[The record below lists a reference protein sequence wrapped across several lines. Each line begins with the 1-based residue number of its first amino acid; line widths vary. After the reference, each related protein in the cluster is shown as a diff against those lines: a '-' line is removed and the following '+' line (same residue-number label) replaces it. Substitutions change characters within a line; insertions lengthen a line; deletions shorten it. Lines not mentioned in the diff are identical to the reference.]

1 MRTVVSRG
9 TEEQVSFNDTSPGIA
24 KSSCFS
30 EVENIES
37 SKFYTL
43 VANSDT
49 ITLLCGSKT
58 PMFMSCQSQT
68 YGRDCWF
75 VSSVWSKEQTSNR
88 RGGTASRGNKSQHDI
103 KWETE
108 KISNCYKTSK
118 HRCLEPLWKGENVS
132 ICILRALCSLIPQ
145 YNNNSCSI
153 NLCVK
158 FCYDFNSDLEREEP
172 QALLSSKPLFLYPLN
187 KFLTLAV

>member
-9 TEEQVSFNDTSPGIA
+9 TEEQVSLNDTSPGIA

-43 VANSDT
+43 VANSSI
-49 ITLLCGSKT
+49 ITLLCGSKK

-68 YGRDCWF
+68 SGLDCWF
-75 VSSVWSKEQTSNR
+75 LSSLWSKEQTSNR
-88 RGGTASRGNKSQHDI
+88 RGGTASRGNKSQRAD
-103 KWETE
+103 KWGDW
-108 KISNCYKTSK
+108 KNFKLLQNLK
-118 HRCLEPLWKGENVS
+118 APLFRTTLKRGNVS

-145 YNNNSCSI
+145 YNNNSYSI

-158 FCYDFNSDLEREEP
+158 FCYD
-172 QALLSSKPLFLYPLN
+172 
-187 KFLTLAV
+187 

>member
-43 VANSDT
+43 VANSS
-49 ITLLCGSKT
+49 ITLLCGSKK

-68 YGRDCWF
+68 SGLDCWF
-75 VSSVWSKEQTSNR
+75 LSSLWSKEQTSNR
-88 RGGTASRGNKSQHDI
+88 REGQQVEETSHSMPTSGG
-103 KWETE
+103 TE

-132 ICILRALCSLIPQ
+132 LCILRALCSLIPQ
-145 YNNNSCSI
+145 YNNNSYSI

-158 FCYDFNSDLEREEP
+158 FCYD
-172 QALLSSKPLFLYPLN
+172 
-187 KFLTLAV
+187 